1 MSACPAYPVARQA
14 GNPFPKRGMGFL
26 RLFQKPLYNIDKN
39 LRNKKS
45 MTWKTEKPPQFYGGV
60 YI

>member
-1 MSACPAYPVARQA
+1 
-14 GNPFPKRGMGFL
+14 MGFL